1 MDVVQKVLQIRVHA
15 RLRVDRGLF
24 TRNQMIELDDAD
36 GQRLVLLRLDHE
48 LPQLNIFD
56 QLVDD
61 DVVQVSRFGQVP
73 PVFA

>member
-15 RLRVDRGLF
+15 SLRVDRGLF